1 MGEAKPLASL
11 SGSLLARK
19 GGAKPAMRRPQFG
32 NASPHQ
38 PVSDDL
44 GWNDMGYDVDPDQS
58 AEMPRSM
65 HDFLTNPLEGAIAEP
80 LPVVK
85 QQQEEIADRLNRTY
99 QISRDYI
106 EDMEMQK
113 ALAGREDASVVEE
126 KAELILDTPVESN
139 VVEPDVA
146 EPDVA
151 EHEALEP
158 VLVVPDVAFVQQ
170 AEPRGKTKTKGRRK
184 AAFTLRLDADRHLR
198 LRLATAV
205 KGISA
210 QNLVTKALDEY
221 LSKMPEID
229 DMAGRLPADTRD

>member
-32 NASPHQ
+32 NAVPQQS
-38 PVSDDL
+38 VSDDL
-44 GWNDMGYDVDPDQS
+44 GWNDMGYDVDPDQN
-58 AEMPRSM
+58 AEMPRSS

-80 LPVVK
+80 LPVVN

-113 ALAGREDASVVEE
+113 ALAEREGTSVVEE
-126 KAELILDTPVESN
+126 EAELILDTPVESE
-139 VVEPDVA
+139 VVEPKAV
-146 EPDVA
+146 
-151 EHEALEP
+151 EP
-158 VLVVPDVAFVQQ
+158 VLVVPEVAFVQR
-170 AEPRGKTKTKGRRK
+170 AEPRGKSKTKGQRK

-198 LRLATAV
+198 LRLATAI